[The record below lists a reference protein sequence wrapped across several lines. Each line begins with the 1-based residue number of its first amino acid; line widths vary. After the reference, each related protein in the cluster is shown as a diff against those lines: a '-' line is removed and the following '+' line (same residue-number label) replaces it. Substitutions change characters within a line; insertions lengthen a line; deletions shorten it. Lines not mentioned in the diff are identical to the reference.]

1 MSGLAVQNS
10 VNALPQEE
18 ALPREEEP
26 EEVSL
31 EGLSL
36 GEIPSDWNGPEED
49 IFDQIDKEDDSTH
62 GDDSTQEDD
71 CTQEDDSTQE
81 VELTLDENH
90 PHKQYNPPS
99 DTDNCRVRGDEC
111 AICLDGMKNT
121 VILTECWHPFHCMC
135 GCHLTALVKL

>member
-1 MSGLAVQNS
+1 MSRMSGLAVQNS
-10 VNALPQEE
+10 IDALPQED

-49 IFDQIDKEDDSTH
+49 IFDQIDKEDDSIQ

-81 VELTLDENH
+81 VELTLDEIH

-99 DTDNCRVRGDEC
+99 DTDNCRMI
-111 AICLDGMKNT
+111 AS
-121 VILTECWHPFHCMC
+121 
-135 GCHLTALVKL
+135 